1 MRLKNIKLAGFK
13 SFVDPTTIP
22 MPSNMI
28 GIVGPNGC
36 GKSNTID
43 AVRWVMGESS
53 AKNLRGDSMSDVI
66 FNGSTARKPVGQASV
81 ELVFENADGK
91 LGGEYAH
98 YAEISVKRQVTRDGQ
113 SGYFLNG
120 TKCRRRDI
128 TDIFLGTG
136 LGPRSYAIIE
146 QGTISR
152 LIEAKP
158 EESAAHGT
166 SSALAKLIHLKPGPE
181 ARHALHQADWVVGKL
196 TDQWGISDTNNCL
209 KLGFDAIDDCWP
221 SWLTHLLKAQDISP
235 KLLPKVHSPGTAI
248 GKISKQI
255 AEQFGL
261 NEDTQVVAGTT
272 DSTAA
277 FIATGASKEG
287 EAVTSLGSTLVMKVI
302 SSAPIFSPEHGVYA
316 QPLGDKWL
324 VGGGSNSGGAVLLHH
339 FTKQQMAN
347 MTPQLQPEHPTG
359 LDYYPLLQAGE
370 RFPVCDANLSPRMT
384 PRPTD
389 DIQYFQAMLEGMAE
403 IELKSYRLL
412 ESLGAP
418 YPHTVR
424 SAGGGSQNSA
434 WTKIRRQKLNTR
446 LEAAQH
452 QEAAYGSALLARKG
466 YLAAR

>member
-1 MRLKNIKLAGFK
+1 MLFVGIDLGTSGCRALAINNDGRVHAEARTTLPSPTK
-13 SFVDPTTIP
+13 SGAAIEQNAAFWWEAVCQTLEQLLSQLDSRKVKSLAIDGTSGTLLLSDSQGRPL
-22 MPSNMI
+22 
-28 GIVGPNGC
+28 GPALMYN
-36 GKSNTID
+36 D
-43 AVRWVMGESS
+43 AR
-53 AKNLRGDSMSDVI
+53 
-66 FNGSTARKPVGQASV
+66 STD
-81 ELVFENADGK
+81 E
-91 LGGEYAH
+91 
-98 YAEISVKRQVTRDGQ
+98 AEI
-113 SGYFLNG
+113 
-120 TKCRRRDI
+120 
-128 TDIFLGTG
+128 
-136 LGPRSYAIIE
+136 
-146 QGTISR
+146 ISH
-152 LIEAKP
+152 AAPK
-158 EESAAHGT
+158 ESAAHGT